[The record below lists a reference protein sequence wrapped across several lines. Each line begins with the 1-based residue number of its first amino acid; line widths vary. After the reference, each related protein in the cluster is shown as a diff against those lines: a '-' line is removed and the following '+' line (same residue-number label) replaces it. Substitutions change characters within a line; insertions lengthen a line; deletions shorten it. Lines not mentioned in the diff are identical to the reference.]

1 MKTEMMLVV
10 FLLIIAG
17 LWLFFETRRSQKRLL
32 VVLAVVLIVGT
43 YFGFYTSI
51 KGHDL
56 DLNTF
61 DGMKTAI
68 GLYFSWLGHLAGNL
82 GAITSNAIKMDWT
95 LDVPE
100 QNQNNITNSTK
111 K

>member
-1 MKTEMMLVV
+1 MKTEMMLIV

-17 LWLFFETRRSQKRLL
+17 LWLFIETRRSQKRLL
-32 VVLAVVLIVGT
+32 VILAVVLIVGT

-56 DLNTF
+56 DLSTF
-61 DGMKTAI
+61 DGFKTAM
-68 GLYFSWLGHLAGNL
+68 GLYFSWLGHLAGNF
-82 GAITSNAIKMDWT
+82 GQITSNVINMDWT

-100 QNQNNITNSTK
+100 KDLSENTNKTQK
-111 K
+111 